1 MLKRLEQWK
10 PYKKFLVLWEK
21 HERVFTGAS
30 MVIGFCGDLF
40 LANRP
45 DSILDNTIL
54 VVYLLMAGGII
65 IVLNMREMKKLEA
78 EHHAEPILLILTLQ
92 FLFGSLAS
100 NMLVL
105 YGRSG
110 TFTADAIFVGFLLF
124 MLLGNE
130 VFKTHYGQL
139 RFNVTIYYILAFT
152 YLIIAL
158 PTFVFHQIGPW
169 IFLASGLLSLVY
181 IALFLWAVYHFILR
195 GKYRVLHLAET
206 GAYIGIVYVVFTIF
220 YFINVIP
227 PVPLS
232 LKEIGIYHSV
242 SHTSVVGAYY
252 DLSFEAAPWF
262 EFWRATSPVYH
273 VVLGNPAYC
282 VSSVFAPTD
291 LSTPIV
297 HSWKFYNPATGKW
310 EERAK
315 VSFPI
320 NGGRAGGY
328 RGFSAKTVTAG
339 QWRCDVET
347 ASGKLIGRT
356 SFSVTTDSPAPE
368 LSKRSL

>member
-1 MLKRLEQWK
+1 MLERLEHWK
-10 PYKKFLVLWEK
+10 PFKKFLVLWEK
-21 HERVFTGAS
+21 YERVFTGIS
-30 MVIGFCGDLF
+30 MVVGFCGDLL

-54 VVYLLMAGGII
+54 IVYLLMAGGII
-65 IVLNMREMKKLEA
+65 IVLNQRQIKRLEQ
-78 EHHAEPILLILTLQ
+78 EHPAEPILLILTLQ
-92 FLFGSLAS
+92 FLFGSLSS

-110 TFTADAIFVGFLLF
+110 TFTADALFIGFLLF

-130 VFKTHYGQL
+130 VFKTRYGQL
-139 RFNVTIYYILAFT
+139 RFNVTIYYILTFT
-152 YLIIAL
+152 YLIIAV
-158 PTFVFHQIGPW
+158 PTLVFHQIGTW
-169 IFLASGLLSLVY
+169 VFLASGGLSLAY
-181 IALFLWAVYHFILR
+181 ISLFLWAVYRFILR
-195 GKYRVLHLAET
+195 GKYRVFHLVEV

-242 SHTSVVGAYY
+242 SRATAADAYY
-252 DLSFEAAPWF
+252 DLTFEAASWF
-262 EFWRATSPVYH
+262 EFWRSTSENYH
-273 VVLGNPAYC
+273 VTLGNPAYC

-291 LSTPIV
+291 LATPIM
-297 HSWKFYNPATGKW
+297 HSWKSYNEKTGKW

-315 VSFPI
+315 ISFAI
-320 NGGRAGGY
+320 NGGRAQGY
-328 RGFSAKTVTAG
+328 RGYSAKTVTVG

-347 ASGKLIGRT
+347 QDGRLIGRT
-356 SFSVTTDSPAPE
+356 TFTVTADSSAPA
-368 LSKRSL
+368 LAKRSL